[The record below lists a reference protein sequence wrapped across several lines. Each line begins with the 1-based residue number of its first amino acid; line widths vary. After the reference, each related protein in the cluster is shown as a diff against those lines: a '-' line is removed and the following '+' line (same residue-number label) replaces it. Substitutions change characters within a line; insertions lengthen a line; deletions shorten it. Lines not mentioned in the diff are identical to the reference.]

1 MNPRDKKSVPLIRPH
16 GRKQALMPELL
27 RVCGEFFAQLEKA
40 YPKAVQS
47 QYSLRDC
54 ALLFMATF
62 LFKFPSLNQFL
73 AVFDPDDVL
82 PSMGWSKQ
90 QSGRLRQNLRTLFDL
105 ATVPTDK
112 TARVRVD
119 EVKTEDLHGLFPA
132 LLGSLGEFSWR
143 QDLQTA
149 TGELLLV
156 IDGTQSFS
164 SKQIHCDHC
173 RITKHQDGTRT
184 YSHQAVV
191 AAVVH
196 PTDSTSLPIGVEP
209 VSRQDGVRKNDC
221 EQVAAKRLLRRIR
234 EQYPELK
241 FMVVADALYATGP
254 MIKLLEEL
262 SMSYLLVVKPGRH
275 QQGPLAYWARSG
287 HAEARWHVPSQRDA
301 TAERQ
306 PRDRGTLRYRVLPKQ
321 ALNGK
326 HPELQG
332 TVLQGER
339 WPKKGGRKLVGEWF
353 TNHPVTPR
361 QAAKFVRWARRRW
374 SIENCIFKTLKALTG
389 MNFEHNFGHG
399 KEFLSNNLT
408 QFMVAAALMDQLSLL
423 WCYSFQALRAVCRI
437 AVVQWEFQRTYL
449 LARRVANWTD
459 YYQAM
464 LNGFDPPESELSTG

>member
-27 RVCGEFFAQLEKA
+27 RVCGEFFTQLAKS

-73 AVFDPDDVL
+73 AVFDRADATHL
-82 PSMGWSKQ
+82 MGWSKQ
-90 QSGRLRQNLRTLFDL
+90 QTERLRQNLRKLFDL
-105 ATVPTDK
+105 PTIPTDK
-112 TARVRVD
+112 TARVRLD

-132 LLGSLGEFSWR
+132 LLGSLGEFSWL

-173 RITKHQDGTRT
+173 RITKHRDGTRT

-209 VSRQDGVRKNDC
+209 VSRPDGVRKNDC

-234 EQYPELK
+234 EQYPDLK

-275 QQGPLAYWARSG
+275 QQEPLAYWARSG
-287 HAEARWHVPSQRDA
+287 HAEARWHGPSQRDA
-301 TAERQ
+301 MAERQ

-326 HPELQG
+326 HPEIQG
-332 TVLQGER
+332 TVLQCER
-339 WPKKGGRKLVGEWF
+339 WSKKGGRKLVGEWF

-399 KEFLSNNLT
+399 NENLSNNLT
-408 QFMVAAALMDQLSLL
+408 QFMIAAALMDQLSLR
-423 WCYSFQALRAVCRI
+423 WCYYFQALRAVCRI

-449 LARRVANWTD
+449 LTRPVENWMD
-459 YYQAM
+459 YYLAM
-464 LNGFDPPESELSTG
+464 LHGFDPPEPELSPG